1 MSVDIDWSSLNSILA
16 EDLKTRLNDL
26 IVSLP
31 RPDFIGP
38 ITIQTFSF
46 GDVPPEL
53 EIIDIR
59 DISHGFRVGDQ
70 SCFLNSQ
77 PREALKANRSSI
89 FKTNKS
95 NVEEIS
101 ELDEKNKFDQ
111 SFQQESAGKSPRSE
125 EYEDNKN
132 PSPARTYSSTLTHIR
147 PSNQSHLPSLQIHL
161 GLAYSGNIRIEFNTA
176 LVLNYPSKDFMRLPL
191 RATIVG
197 INLECEIILAI
208 EADQSRFHL
217 SLLELTYESKD
228 EDQEGEGEGENDVKD
243 NKVFEV
249 EGKELYNQNK
259 RADQNNQNQIL
270 KDMLIETELGNLDQ
284 HLLRNV
290 HKVEKFL
297 IESFR
302 RLINEELVY
311 PTFQTFEWG

>member
-38 ITIQTFSF
+38 ITIQTFS
-46 GDVPPEL
+46 L
-53 EIIDIR
+53 EM
-59 DISHGFRVGDQ
+59 
-70 SCFLNSQ
+70 
-77 PREALKANRSSI
+77 
-89 FKTNKS
+89 
-95 NVEEIS
+95 
-101 ELDEKNKFDQ
+101 
-111 SFQQESAGKSPRSE
+111 
-125 EYEDNKN
+125 
-132 PSPARTYSSTLTHIR
+132 TYSSTLTHIR

-228 EDQEGEGEGENDVKD
+228 EDQEGEGEGEMI
-243 NKVFEV
+243 
-249 EGKELYNQNK
+249 
-259 RADQNNQNQIL
+259 ADQNNQNQIL

-297 IESFR
+297 IE
-302 RLINEELVY
+302 N
-311 PTFQTFEWG
+311 FQTFEWG